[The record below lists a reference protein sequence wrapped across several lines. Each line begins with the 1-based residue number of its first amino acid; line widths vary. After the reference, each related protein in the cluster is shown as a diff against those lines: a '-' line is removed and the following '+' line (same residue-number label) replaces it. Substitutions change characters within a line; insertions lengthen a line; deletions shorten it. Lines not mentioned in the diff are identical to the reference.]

1 MRVGAEE
8 LRLTVHINLLPW
20 RAELRQQKKRE
31 FFARIALAVL
41 STLLVM
47 LSVHL
52 QIARTIERQ
61 TRRNE
66 FLKAEIRVLD
76 DKIKEIQN
84 LDTQKRRL
92 IARMEVIQQLQLS
105 RPAMVH
111 VFDEI
116 VRTVPEGVSLT
127 DLTQTD
133 KKMIVNGVAQSNG
146 RVSAYLRNLESSPW
160 LTRPMLNVI
169 QAEKE
174 KESKAPLEKQ
184 FTVRMEQA
192 STTTED
198 EAP

>member
-1 MRVGAEE
+1 M
-8 LRLTVHINLLPW
+8 TVHINLLPW

>member
-1 MRVGAEE
+1 
-8 LRLTVHINLLPW
+8 LTVHINLLPW